1 MDARNLREDQEL
13 LPNLA
18 YMSHHHAEEMNK
30 HKCLQVGDP
39 TTELKHGTWAT
50 PVVVTGDAE
59 LNTMVVNPYPGV
71 YRIPERREYQ
81 SVQNTRVC
89 KVPDDALQ
97 GWEVC
102 YKRRS

>member
-1 MDARNLREDQEL
+1 MILLLFTCGAGASSWKDDVSLDPQARIPVQVDARNLREDQEL

-30 HKCLQVGDP
+30 WKCMQVGDP

-50 PVVVTGDAE
+50 PVVVTGDA
-59 LNTMVVNPYPGV
+59 
-71 YRIPERREYQ
+71 
-81 SVQNTRVC
+81 
-89 KVPDDALQ
+89 LQ